1 MRASAVGVLCTLL
14 LGCTPA
20 VAVSHRC
27 YVEVAPALLVEPEPR
42 WGSPLVPASGILGDR
57 VVITWI
63 SSGAIGEDM
72 WQSRWLGWWD
82 AELGGVSEPE
92 YVAYTLDGGNLEF
105 REVDGELIAQSWL
118 STEVPNIATFDEGAG
133 MGFLVTSPERGTRFE
148 PVLVRAQSAVS
159 PTVLIGG
166 GAEGLMPTL
175 VTETDVVGAFIS
187 APFECATG
195 GGGLSTHHRATF
207 ASRSARRAT
216 PLFWGPRPCD
226 GTPENGIAVANVGGA
241 VLTSG
246 EIALFVRLGTAGG
259 RPPDNDRGL
268 HYLRLRPDAMEIVL
282 GPLRIGGIDTAT
294 RFDSGLQPRVLPFAN
309 ERILFTERRGRDG
322 LNTCHALRLVNDDGT
337 DPTDAPWQLPCISD
351 LERETRMVML
361 VPLEDGALVMW
372 EERERIAFGE
382 RLLPDQPYDEG
393 IFVATVNDGGQRT
406 SEILRVTGPE
416 SRSYGELPATGGL
429 PSNFRPHVS
438 SNGERDAVVTW
449 TSAHPDHLGAYAA
462 RIRCEPL

>member
-1 MRASAVGVLCTLL
+1 MRTSAVGALCTLV

-20 VAVSHRC
+20 VSVSHTC
-27 YVEVAPALLVEPEPR
+27 YVEVAPTLLVEPEPR

-57 VVITWI
+57 VLVTWI
-63 SSGAIGEDM
+63 SSGAVGEST

-82 AELGGVSEPE
+82 DGLRVVTEPE
-92 YVAYTLDGGNLEF
+92 NVAYTLDGGNLEF

-133 MGFLVTSPERGTRFE
+133 LGFLVASPASGTRFE
-148 PVLVRAQSAVS
+148 RVIVRAQSASS

-175 VTETDVVGAFIS
+175 VTDGDVISAFVS
-187 APFECATG
+187 APFECTST
-195 GGGLSTHHRATF
+195 GGLSSYWRLTLGRRSTH
-207 ASRSARRAT
+207 RAT
-216 PLFWGPRPCD
+216 PLYWGSMPCD
-226 GTPENGIAVANVGGA
+226 GGASNGLTVSVAEAA
-241 VLTSG
+241 VLSSG
-246 EIALFVRLGTAGG
+246 EIGVFVRLGVFGG
-259 RPPDNDRGL
+259 RPPNHDLGV
-268 HYLRLRPDAMEIVL
+268 HYLRLNSDGSEIL
-282 GPLRIGGIDTAT
+282 AGPIRIGDIDTRSA
-294 RFDSGLQPRVLPFAN
+294 FDSGLQPRVLPFPN
-309 ERILFTERRGRDG
+309 GRILFTERRGRDG

-337 DPTDAPWQLPCISD
+337 SPMDAPWQLPCLSD

-372 EERERIAFGE
+372 EERQRIPW
-382 RLLPDQPYDEG
+382 RDLLLPDQPYDEG

-416 SRSYGELPATGGL
+416 SRSYGELPASGGL
-429 PSNFRPHVS
+429 PGNFLPHVS

-449 TSAHPDHLGAYAA
+449 TSAHPEHLGAYAT